1 MGHDGYGF
9 PKWVTGLD
17 VDIDPLR
24 TTARVANDSGGVD
37 LALRAPTPRLTAHAS
52 GERVSSLTSYTTVG
66 GAWHSTLNQTHVLTA
81 GTTRRTRDVALEVGE
96 GRMADDLRALRPGR
110 TLQFD
115 VMTQGQAALHMPVP
129 TSVQAKRE
137 GAPPCPPPPPSC
149 GCPWSCAACLAP
161 SGSSRRPGCA
171 DRPGARRLSR
181 PSSTMYTTFTS
192 RRECGL
198 CSHKE

>member
-115 VMTQGQAALHMPVP
+115 VM
-129 TSVQAKRE
+129 
-137 GAPPCPPPPPSC
+137 PPGPGRPAHAGPH
-149 GCPWSCAACLAP
+149 L
-161 SGSSRRPGCA
+161 RPGQVRRSPA
-171 DRPGARRLSR
+171 MPPAPTFLRLSVVLR
-181 PSSTMYTTFTS
+181 
-192 RRECGL
+192 GL
-198 CSHKE
+198 PRSLRLLKAAGLR